1 MNFLEFLTNF
11 FPPFRACQDP
21 VSGLYLCK
29 LCMVA
34 TVTGGELAAHC
45 SATLNTGAGHRE
57 AGRLFRQYYSIWREE
72 RQQVVAFVEEA
83 LREELAEERL
93 GPPASTGAAEDRQKR
108 KQNNRCK
115 EGEGLT
121 QSAEALTVVKY
132 GEQDYQRSVFNDLA
146 VGVPS
151 MATITSSSSSSSALA
166 HISKDLY
173 DAPVVLN
180 QEQLSVHLQRQ
191 RECKN
196 PYGITAMK
204 RSLDELS
211 ERVSRAGG
219 GAAAGNGQ
227 SGGGGSSVSIY
238 GSAAAIEDLGEY
250 LDDDEISLLDSM
262 HLLTA
267 FKKP

>member
-1 MNFLEFLTNF
+1 M
-11 FPPFRACQDP
+11 
-21 VSGLYLCK
+21 SGLYLCK

-72 RQQVVAFVEEA
+72 RQQVAAFVEEV

-115 EGEGLT
+115 EGEGLS

-132 GEQDYQRSVFNDLA
+132 GEQDYQRSVFSDLA

-151 MATITSSSSSSSALA
+151 MVASSSSSSSSALA

-211 ERVSRAGG
+211 ERVSRTSG
-219 GAAAGNGQ
+219 GNGQ